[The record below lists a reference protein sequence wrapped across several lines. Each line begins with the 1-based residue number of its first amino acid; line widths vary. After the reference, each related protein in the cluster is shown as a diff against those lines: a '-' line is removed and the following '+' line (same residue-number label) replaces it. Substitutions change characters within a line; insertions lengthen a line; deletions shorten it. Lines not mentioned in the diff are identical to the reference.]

1 MTPSAFENFPNAV
14 MCVGRVS
21 PEGLR
26 LLGTSFAVSGNR
38 LATTAH
44 VTGGDDTEPVNRC
57 ETPIAQRPQMAMG
70 ASSGRL
76 IQKTSG
82 ILGAWG
88 GRRNRPGMAA

>member
-14 MCVGRVS
+14 MCVGQVS
-21 PEGLR
+21 PEELR
-26 LLGTSFAVSGNR
+26 PGYLVRCIGEQA
-38 LATTAH
+38 
-44 VTGGDDTEPVNRC
+44 GDYSPCDRRGYTEPVNRC